1 MKIRNYITIA
11 ISITSLILSI
21 YAAFVCD
28 KRIEAD
34 WMGILVGILALLTT
48 ILLGWQ
54 LFSLFNIQE
63 LKQEIKD
70 IRNEAYVKTEQSLIE
85 FHGVTASTIAAQLK
99 NDFDNEL
106 FINYTLNCL
115 HMIIHLHNVGQY
127 ERCEA
132 NIKSLIEKYESI
144 PQIEVQ
150 LKYQAGLTAL
160 VTKVAYLQNI
170 YCCREALKILTVVKY
185 H

>member
-1 MKIRNYITIA
+1 MKNWNYISMVISIIA
-11 ISITSLILSI
+11 IILSG
-21 YAAFVCD
+21 YATFVCD

-54 LFSLFNIQE
+54 LFSLFNIQR
-63 LKQEIKD
+63 LKQEIQD
-70 IRNEAYVKTEQSLIE
+70 IKNDAYLKTEQSLIE
-85 FHGVTASTIAAQLK
+85 FHGVTASTIYAQLK
-99 NDFDNEL
+99 NEFNNEL

-132 NIKSLIEKYESI
+132 NLKSLLEKYESI
-144 PQIEVQ
+144 EQIESPIRF
-150 LKYQAGLTAL
+150 QAGMTAL
-160 VTKVAYLQNI
+160 ITKVAYLPKAS
-170 YCCREALKILTVVKY
+170 CSREVLKILIVVKF